1 MADVTL
7 PSLGESVT
15 EGIIIRWFKQ
25 VGERVERDE
34 VLYEISTDKVDSEMP
49 SPESGTLERIVVAEG
64 DTVAVGGVVAVI
76 GASTPGSVETPASPS
91 APTESHAVSAV
102 VASAPVPSPVSR
114 VEGLVLSPVV
124 RRVLADGNIDVRSV
138 RGSGV
143 GGTIT
148 RRDAEAAVAKGP
160 SGEQAVA
167 LTSVQRRMAEHLSA
181 AAQSTPQGFV
191 AVEIDARIIDLVD
204 ALGGQTRDG
213 IEISDEALV
222 ALAAIRAITE
232 FPSLNATFAVTEV
245 VQHYAVN
252 IGFVRDVTSDGIAVP
267 VIHAAS
273 QLSLAALVR
282 CLADLDER
290 LANNLLVTEDLMGG
304 TFTVHAAP
312 SANTVLVQPLLLP
325 GQTAILSMGSA
336 RHAPIVERIDG
347 VRSIV
352 AGRRMTLGLAFDYRV
367 LDAVVAAKFLE
378 RVGEILQTINLDT
391 ER

>member
-1 MADVTL
+1 
-7 PSLGESVT
+7 
-15 EGIIIRWFKQ
+15 
-25 VGERVERDE
+25 
-34 VLYEISTDKVDSEMP
+34 
-49 SPESGTLERIVVAEG
+49 
-64 DTVAVGGVVAVI
+64 
-76 GASTPGSVETPASPS
+76 
-91 APTESHAVSAV
+91 
-102 VASAPVPSPVSR
+102 
-114 VEGLVLSPVV
+114 
-124 RRVLADGNIDVRSV
+124 LADGNIDVRSV

-181 AAQSTPQGFV
+181 ASQSTPQGFV

-232 FPSLNATFAVTEV
+232 FPSLNATFAVTEI

-336 RHAPIVERIDG
+336 RHVPIVERIDG